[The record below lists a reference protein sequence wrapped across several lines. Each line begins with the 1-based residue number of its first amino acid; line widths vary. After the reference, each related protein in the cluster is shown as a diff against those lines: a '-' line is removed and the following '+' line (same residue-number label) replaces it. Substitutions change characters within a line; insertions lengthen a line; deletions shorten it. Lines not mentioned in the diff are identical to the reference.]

1 MYLLGD
7 SAVGLEMVHAVPVL
21 GIWGTRDEWCPWQA
35 EPGWRVSAAGRT
47 SHAISRGIVIKS
59 FY

>member
-1 MYLLGD
+1 M
-7 SAVGLEMVHAVPVL
+7 GLEMAHAVPVL

-47 SHAISRGIVIKS
+47 SRAIRREIVIKS
-59 FY
+59 LY